1 MAQDFG
7 TRVSPRDPKSCVET
21 IIIMP
26 REEIFNNLKEILKLI
41 KPSMDLS
48 KVEEESQLV
57 RDVGLDSLTILLLS
71 LAIENK
77 YGFKFEGTPKFTTV
91 GEVMDYIVANTTR

>member
-1 MAQDFG
+1 MQ
-7 TRVSPRDPKSCVET
+7 
-21 IIIMP
+21 
-26 REEIFNNLKEILKLI
+26 REDILSELKEILKLI

-48 KVEEESQLV
+48 KVNEESQLV

-77 YGFKFEGTPKFTTV
+77 FGFKFDGNPKFTTV
-91 GEVMDYIVANTTR
+91 GEVIDFIGLNN

>member
-1 MAQDFG
+1 MIYDMQ
-7 TRVSPRDPKSCVET
+7 
-21 IIIMP
+21 
-26 REEIFNNLKEILKLI
+26 REDILTELKEILKLI

-48 KVEEESQLV
+48 KVTEESQLV

-77 YGFKFEGTPKFTTV
+77 FGFKFYGNPKSTTV
-91 GEVMDYIVANTTR
+91 GEVIDFISSNTTL

>member
-1 MAQDFG
+1 MQ
-7 TRVSPRDPKSCVET
+7 
-21 IIIMP
+21 
-26 REEIFNNLKEILKLI
+26 REDILSELKEILKLI

-48 KVEEESQLV
+48 KVNEESQLV

-77 YGFKFEGTPKFTTV
+77 FGFKFDGNPKFTTV
-91 GEVMDYIVANTTR
+91 GEVIDFIGSNTTL

>member
-1 MAQDFG
+1 MIYAMKRED
-7 TRVSPRDPKSCVET
+7 VLVE
-21 IIIMP
+21 I
-26 REEIFNNLKEILKLI
+26 KEILKLI

-48 KVEEESQLV
+48 NVTEESQLV

-77 YGFKFEGTPKFTTV
+77 FGFKFEGNPKFTTV
-91 GEVMDYIVANTTR
+91 AEVLDYIESNAKS